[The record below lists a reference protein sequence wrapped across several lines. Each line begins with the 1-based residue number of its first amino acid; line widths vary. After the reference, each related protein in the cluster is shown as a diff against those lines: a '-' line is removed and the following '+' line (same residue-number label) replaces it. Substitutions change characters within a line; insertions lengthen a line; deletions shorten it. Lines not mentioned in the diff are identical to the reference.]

1 MDNVAQS
8 LSGETQLMEQIEPF
22 ISLTALRSNHR
33 KLLER
38 RGKDGQTTDF
48 LDEVEI
54 FVQRGVATGVLL
66 DARSDRWQAQNLIDY
81 WGNELYHARR
91 KAAETTLEA
100 YDPTLAPEL
109 DDSLCPY
116 IGLQTFGVTQH
127 ALFFGRNALIDEMVE
142 KLKYSRFL
150 AIVGPSGSGKSS
162 VAQAGLVP
170 RLKEG
175 ALHGSKSWRYYP
187 PVIPGSD
194 PQASLAH
201 ILKPKDID
209 SEEWMEA
216 VRIRS
221 EADSTHLVNLIDQ
234 GGPDPAVLVID
245 QFEELFT
252 VCDDEQKRRAFILT
266 LLNLI
271 QMPKTRHT
279 VIITM
284 RADIE
289 SQLVQIPALQ
299 SEYEKA
305 QVRVTAMKAN
315 EMREVIENP
324 AELVGLKFEEDLVD
338 EMIGEVLG
346 KSAALPLLQFTLLKL
361 WEKRDHNRVTWEAY
375 RQIGGGQDALAN
387 SADASYDSLSPEGQE
402 VAKKIFLGIVRPT
415 VERRITADRIL
426 KSNLYQELDVPLEKF
441 ERILAKLQDARL
453 LRSIPGTTPENDQ
466 VGLAHESLARIWPR
480 FIGWIEES
488 RVAQRQRLRLAT
500 TAEQWQAI
508 GRPDSLLLRGLLLE
522 EALQYEDLNAL
533 EQAFIDASSTAVH
546 KEQAEKDA
554 VRQRELEQARALA
567 EAERERA
574 EESAQSAKR
583 LARLAV
589 ALLIVFVL
597 AMVAA
602 FWAARN
608 GAIAQQ
614 NEMVAA
620 NNARIAEELRIEA
633 EKSAETAV
641 SAQEA
646 AMADADLRA
655 TAEAEAQE
663 QRDVAEANAEEAEHV
678 RATAVASAAE
688 SEANARLAT
697 ARELA
702 AAGVD
707 QLNSDPQ
714 LGLLL
719 AIEAVNR
726 TLPVD
731 NMVAAEAEESLYR
744 ALQTS
749 QLQMTLSGH
758 TDWLTDVAISDDGKF
773 LATTGYDNSV
783 KLWDAETG
791 QELQTFNDHSRVVNG
806 VAFSPNGQ
814 RLASVSD
821 DGFVIVY
828 DLKTG
833 ERIAVM
839 NGNDGAIR
847 AVTFSPDN
855 VTIAAAN
862 GDGTV
867 RVWDTDARR
876 SIYRLFGH
884 GAPVKDVDFNFDG
897 SLLASAGEDGR
908 SIIWDMETGGPVYSV
923 DPSDDPDDTLEAT
936 GISFSPDGQ
945 RIITAY
951 DDGVSR
957 VWDYENE
964 GLLFNLIGHA
974 STVFDAAYSPDGK
987 LMATSSG
994 DGTTKVWDAE
1004 TGQALYT
1011 LSGHNGPVTAVTFS
1025 PDSARIA
1032 TASQD
1037 TTAKLWNSEAGL
1049 DVLILSR
1056 HRQPLNS
1063 IAFNDDGSL
1072 VVTASDDRTAK
1083 VWDSVTGDVIL
1094 NLGTHSQPVNSAAF
1108 SPDGQII
1115 VTTSDDFNARLWNLD
1130 VGDIRLPI
1138 LSHDAPVNWAA
1149 FDSDGARLVTAS
1161 NDGRVSQWN
1170 ALTGDLLQTFTH
1182 ETAVN
1187 TAVYSPDSKW
1197 LAVADAHGNAVI
1209 WDASTGEEITRLT
1222 GHEGPVNHLVFSD
1235 DGRRLVTAGG
1245 DGTAKL
1251 WDISSGE
1258 ILRNFTGHTGPVTSV
1273 AISPDGTRLATASV
1287 DRTVKLWNTET
1298 GQVLRTLLGHT
1309 ASVHSV
1315 VFSPDGTRLATASAD
1330 RTAQINDLNPV
1341 TDLFERALER
1351 ITRPLSTAECEQYL
1365 RGETCLTTEE

>member
-1 MDNVAQS
+1 METIESFAS
-8 LSGETQLMEQIEPF
+8 LP
-22 ISLTALRSNHR
+22 ALRSSHR

-38 RGKDGQTTDF
+38 RGKDGQTTEF
-48 LDEVEI
+48 LDDVEI
-54 FVQRGVATGVLL
+54 FVQSGVATGILL

-81 WGNELYHARR
+81 WANELYHARR
-91 KAAETTLEA
+91 KAPETTLVA
-100 YDPTLAPEL
+100 YDPNLAPEL

-116 IGLQTFGVTQH
+116 LGLQTFSYSQQT
-127 ALFFGRNALIDEMVE
+127 LFFGRNTLIDEMVE

-162 VAQAGLVP
+162 VAQAGLIP
-170 RLKEG
+170 RLQEG

-201 ILKPKDID
+201 VLKPRDVDMQEWLDQIKTQC
-209 SEEWMEA
+209 EE
-216 VRIRS
+216 
-221 EADSTHLVNLIDQ
+221 DSTYLVNLIDRSDTQ
-234 GGPDPAVLVID
+234 PAVLVID

-252 VCDDEQKRRAFILT
+252 VCQDEQKQRAFILT

-271 QMPKTRHT
+271 QMPDTRHT

-284 RADIE
+284 RADLE

-299 SEYEKA
+299 AEYEKS

-324 AELVGLKFEEDLVD
+324 AELVGLKFEDNLVD

-361 WEKRDHNRVTWEAY
+361 WENRDHNRVTWEAY
-375 RQIGGGQDALAN
+375 RRIGGGQDALAN
-387 SADASYDSLSPEGQE
+387 SADSFYEGLLSAEQE
-402 VAKKIFLGIVRPT
+402 TAKKILLGIVRPT
-415 VERRITADRIL
+415 VERRITSDRIL
-426 KSNLYQELDVPLEKF
+426 KTKLLQDIDVPDDQFESVLEKI
-441 ERILAKLQDARL
+441 EASRL
-453 LRSIPGTTPENDQ
+453 VRCIPGTISGNDQ
-466 VGLAHESLARIWPR
+466 IGLAHESLARIWPR

-500 TAEQWQAI
+500 TTEQWQAL

-522 EALQYEDLNAL
+522 EALQYEDLSAL
-533 EQAFIDASSTAVH
+533 EQVFIDASATAAH
-546 KEQAEKDA
+546 KEVLEKESI
-554 VRQRELEQARALA
+554 RQRELEQARALA
-567 EAERERA
+567 KAESERA
-574 EESAQSAKR
+574 EESARAAKR
-583 LARLAV
+583 LERLA
-589 ALLIVFVL
+589 IVLGVVFLL

-608 GAIAQQ
+608 GAVAQQ
-614 NEMVAA
+614 NETSAENNA
-620 NNARIAEELRIEA
+620 RIAEENARIAEELRVEA
-633 EKSAETAV
+633 EQSAATAV
-641 SAQEA
+641 AAQNTA
-646 AMADADLRA
+646 LADADLRA

-663 QRDVAEANAEEAEHV
+663 QRDVAEQNASEAERA

-688 SEANARLAT
+688 AEANARLAT

-702 AAGVD
+702 VAGVE

-719 AIEAVNR
+719 AIESVNR

-731 NMVAAEAEESLYR
+731 NMVAAESEEALYR

-758 TDWLTDVAISDDGKF
+758 TDWLTDVDISEDGRF
-773 LATTGYDNSV
+773 LATTGYDRTV
-783 KLWDAETG
+783 KLWDAKTG
-791 QELQTFNDHSRVVNG
+791 QELHTFNDHSQVVNSL
-806 VAFSPNGQ
+806 AFSPNGE
-814 RLASVSD
+814 RLASVSN

-828 DLKTG
+828 DLATG

-839 NGNDGAIR
+839 NGNDGTVRSVA
-847 AVTFSPDN
+847 FSPDN
-855 VTIAAAN
+855 IHLATAN
-862 GDGTV
+862 GNGTV
-867 RVWDTDARR
+867 RVWNTDTRR
-876 SIYRLFGH
+876 SLYRLYGH
-884 GAPVKDVDFNFDG
+884 DAPVQDVDFNSDG
-897 SLLASAGEDGR
+897 SYLASAGEDGR
-908 SIIWDMETGGPVYSV
+908 SIIWDMENGGPIHSV
-923 DPSDDPDDTLEAT
+923 DPSENPEDTLIAT
-936 GISFSPDGQ
+936 GIAFNPDGN

-951 DDGVSR
+951 DDGISR
-957 VWDYENE
+957 VWDFEDE

-974 STVFDAAYSPDGK
+974 STVFDAAFSPDGQ

-994 DGTTKVWDAE
+994 DGTTKVWDAA

-1037 TTAKLWNSEAGL
+1037 TTAKIWNSEAGL

-1056 HRQPLNS
+1056 HRQPVNS
-1063 IAFNDDGSL
+1063 VAFNNDGSL
-1072 VVTASDDRTAK
+1072 VVTASNDRTAK
-1083 VWDSVTGDVIL
+1083 VWDSESGDVL
-1094 NLGTHSQPVNSAAF
+1094 YNLGTHSQPVNSAVF

-1115 VTTSDDFNARLWNLD
+1115 ATTSDDYNARLWD
-1130 VGDIRLPI
+1130 KETGTIRLPI
-1138 LSHDAPVNWAA
+1138 LPHDAPVNWAA

-1161 NDGRVSQWN
+1161 NDGTVRQWN
-1170 ALTGDLLQTFTH
+1170 VPTGDLLSTFTY

-1187 TAVYSPDSKW
+1187 TAIYSPDQKW
-1197 LAVADAHGNAVI
+1197 LAIADNNGSAVI
-1209 WDASTGEEITRLT
+1209 WDAATGEEIVRLSA
-1222 GHEGPVNHLVFSD
+1222 HEGPVNHIAFSE
-1235 DGRRLVTAGG
+1235 DGRRLATAGG

-1251 WDISSGE
+1251 WDISSGQV
-1258 ILRNFTGHTGPVTSV
+1258 LRSFSGHTGPVLGV
-1273 AISPDGTRLATASV
+1273 AISADGTRLATASV

-1309 ASVHSV
+1309 APVNSV
-1315 VFSPDGTRLATASAD
+1315 VFSPDDTRIATASAD
-1330 RTAQINDLNPV
+1330 GTAQINDLNAV
-1341 TDLFERALER
+1341 SDLFDRALER
-1351 ITRPLSTAECEQYL
+1351 ITRPLSPPECEQYL
-1365 RGETCLTTEE
+1365 RGEPCITTE